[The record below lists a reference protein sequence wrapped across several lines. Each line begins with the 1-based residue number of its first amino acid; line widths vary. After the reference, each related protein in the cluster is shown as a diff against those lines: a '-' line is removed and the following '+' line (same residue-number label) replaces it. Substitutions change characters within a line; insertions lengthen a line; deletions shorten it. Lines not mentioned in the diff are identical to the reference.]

1 MAYMLGLV
9 VVALFFLALHY
20 FTELGSRQ
28 KAVVTL
34 AVFAIVGGAVGYNA
48 YTDAQREKVTEIERL
63 YNQGRAIEC
72 DGVTV
77 TKETFSY
84 SVGTQTFIGR
94 EGTEHYQQMIS
105 AYRCR

>member
-1 MAYMLGLV
+1 MAYLLGLG

-20 FTELGSRQ
+20 FTELGFRQ

-34 AVFAIVGGAVGYNA
+34 VVVAVVGGAVAYNA
-48 YTDAQREKVTEIERL
+48 YSDVQREKIGDVERR
-63 YNQGRAIEC
+63 YHQGKAIEC
-72 DGVTV
+72 GGVTV

-84 SVGTQTFIGR
+84 SVGTQTFIGN

-105 AYRCR
+105 AAACQ